1 MSDLLNKLKKVGT
14 ITDAMV
20 LAESE
25 YFNDRDFIK
34 TKLPILNIAFSGD
47 VDHGLASG
55 VTVLAGA
62 SKSFKSMLGLYCMR
76 AYLDKYED
84 AIALYYDSE
93 YGTTPE
99 YVSNIGVDT
108 SRVLHLPTKTVEE
121 LKFDLTKKLQEIKKG
136 EHVFIFVD
144 SIGALPS
151 MKEIEDAVNEKSV
164 AEMQRA
170 KQIKSLFRL
179 ITPEIATK
187 DIPGVFISHTY
198 QTMEMY
204 SKAVVSGGTGQV
216 YSANNIFIITKSQE
230 KQGDEIVGWN
240 FTINIEKS
248 RFVKEKSKLTFTVL
262 NETGIS
268 YYSGILELALESG
281 HVAKPSNGWYQM
293 VDKSSGELVGT
304 KIRAAQTANKE
315 FLGKVL
321 ADETFKEFVREK
333 YKLKNTLKEIDAIDF
348 SDDGDDDE

>member
-1 MSDLLNKLKKVGT
+1 MSDLINKLRKVGT

-20 LAESE
+20 LAESNL
-25 YFNDRDFIK
+25 FNDRDFIK

-47 VDHGLASG
+47 LDLGLASG
-55 VTVLAGA
+55 VTVLAGQ

-76 AYLDKYED
+76 AYLDKYSD

-99 YVSNIGVDT
+99 YVANLGIDT
-108 SRVLHLPTKTVEE
+108 ERVLHLPTKTIED

-136 EHVFIFVD
+136 DKVFIFVD

-151 MKEIEDAVNEKSV
+151 NKEVEDAINEKSV
-164 AEMQRA
+164 AEMTRA

-198 QTMEMY
+198 QTMEIY
-204 SKAVVSGGTGQV
+204 SKAVVSGGTGQT
-216 YSANNIFIITKSQE
+216 YSANNIFIISKTQE
-230 KQGDEIVGWN
+230 KQGDELVGWN
-240 FTINIEKS
+240 FTITIDKS

-293 VDKSSGELVGT
+293 VDKTSGELVGT
-304 KIRAAQTANKE
+304 KIRAAQTGTKD

-321 ADETFKEFVREK
+321 VDESFKEFIRTK
-333 YKLKNTLKEIDAIDF
+333 YKLQNTLKEIDNIDL
-348 SDDGDDDE
+348 GDDDE